1 MFSCS
6 LGCDLGKYGSSEG
19 ICSLCAAGTFQDTK
33 GEPSCQKCPV
43 NTYLSQEGK
52 PSKADCK
59 ECSSGKSTGAAT
71 SNKNSSSCLCKK
83 TLYYMNAS
91 DDTCNQCPAGADC
104 SHKDGIHLNEIV
116 AINGFWRPHPTSEI
130 FSEFFFSP
138 SPPCPF
144 PPS

>member
-1 MFSCS
+1 
-6 LGCDLGKYGSSEG
+6 
-19 ICSLCAAGTFQDTK
+19 
-33 GEPSCQKCPV
+33 
-43 NTYLSQEGK
+43 
-52 PSKADCK
+52 
-59 ECSSGKSTGAAT
+59 
-71 SNKNSSSCLCKK
+71 
-83 TLYYMNAS
+83 MNAS

-138 SPPCPF
+138 SPSCPF